1 MIDTSVVRVH
11 QHGSYIAG
19 NKEEHI
25 GRSRGGGCGGGMG
38 RLLPLGVV
46 VRWGNVL
53 THPYLGAVSGRAAY
67 RAAMLAL

>member
-1 MIDTSVVRVH
+1 
-11 QHGSYIAG
+11 
-19 NKEEHI
+19 
-25 GRSRGGGCGGGMG
+25 MG